1 MPKNSAPKKIS
12 EIKKA
17 SKINKKVDS
26 DSGDSIKSSADF
38 SKSTKA
44 NAESSQTTR
53 ATKPFKPA
61 TPESNLS
68 YSAQLIGQDD
78 IDSVILALKSP
89 LLTQG
94 ARVEALEKE
103 IAEFVGA
110 KYALCFNS
118 ATSALYAA
126 YKSALEPGTR
136 AITTPISFVATAN
149 MMLECGIE
157 PIFADVDWSGNI
169 SISSIQNALESELA
183 KAYPE
188 SSALDSQALDS
199 THLRQNCRPRQ
210 DHQARQ
216 NRHPRQKSTLDTSF
230 SASQTPAKI
239 SAIVSVDYAGNS
251 VDVASIRALCK
262 KHGLKFISDSSHAFG
277 ASVGDAKVGS
287 FADVSIF
294 SFHAIKPITTAEG
307 GALVTDDAQIYE
319 RAKLIRS
326 HGLIKRGAWESEVE
340 TSGFNFRLNEIQ
352 AALGLSQIRK
362 IERFMKRREE
372 IARYYDERFKPC
384 AHFVAH
390 HAHIAPNHTT
400 TNHLYPI
407 LLDSSLYEKKGAI
420 FARLQELGLGVQVHY
435 KPIFEYALFAGYARY
450 HALDN
455 AYQNPIARDSA
466 TQDSATQDFSGQ
478 NLIVPNFIA
487 QDFYKAEISLP
498 CHQAMSDA
506 DVEYCIKSTLD
517 TIEHFVSK

>member
-1 MPKNSAPKKIS
+1 M
-12 EIKKA
+12 
-17 SKINKKVDS
+17 
-26 DSGDSIKSSADF
+26 
-38 SKSTKA
+38 
-44 NAESSQTTR
+44 
-53 ATKPFKPA
+53 
-61 TPESNLS
+61 
-68 YSAQLIGQDD
+68 
-78 IDSVILALKSP
+78 
-89 LLTQG
+89 
-94 ARVEALEKE
+94 EALEKE

-136 AITTPISFVATAN
+136 AITTPISFVATTN

-169 SISSIQNALESELA
+169 SISSIQNALESELS
-183 KAYPE
+183 KTHLE
-188 SSALDSQALDS
+188 SSMIDSRALSCARQ
-199 THLRQNCRPRQ
+199 RQN
-210 DHQARQ
+210 HQVHQ
-216 NRHPRQKSTLDTSF
+216 NRHPRQKSTLDTRF
-230 SASQTPAKI
+230 SASQNPAKI

-277 ASVGDAKVGS
+277 ASVGGARVGS

-307 GALVTDDAQIYE
+307 GALVTDDVQIYE

-340 TSGFNFRLNEIQ
+340 SSGFNFRLNEIQ

-362 IERFMKRREE
+362 IERFMRRREE
-372 IARYYDERFKPC
+372 IARYYDERFRLC
-384 AHFVAH
+384 AYFATH
-390 HAHIAPNHTT
+390 HAHIAPSHTT

-407 LLDSSLYEKKGAI
+407 LLDSSLYGKKAAI

-435 KPIFEYALFAGYARY
+435 KPIFEYALFANYARY
-450 HALDN
+450 HALDD
-455 AYQNPIARDSA
+455 ARQNHIA
-466 TQDSATQDFSGQ
+466 QDSATQNAQ
-478 NLIVPNFIA
+478 NLIAQNMQNLATQNLITQNFIA

-498 CHQAMSDA
+498 CHQAMSDS

-517 TIEHFVSK
+517 TIEHIANTKPRI